1 MASEPVNKRFT
12 IFNKHKFIFRF
23 LKKTEFKDDSIFS
36 IENSEKKEKYEIIL
50 FIGHIFYKKHNT
62 HTFSSIFKRFSLT
75 YYNHEKLKPI
85 QNDKTFINKDRI
97 ISPIVFFKKK
107 MPETKKL

>member
-36 IENSEKKEKYEIIL
+36 IENSEKKEK
-50 FIGHIFYKKHNT
+50 
-62 HTFSSIFKRFSLT
+62 
-75 YYNHEKLKPI
+75 
-85 QNDKTFINKDRI
+85 
-97 ISPIVFFKKK
+97 V
-107 MPETKKL
+107 